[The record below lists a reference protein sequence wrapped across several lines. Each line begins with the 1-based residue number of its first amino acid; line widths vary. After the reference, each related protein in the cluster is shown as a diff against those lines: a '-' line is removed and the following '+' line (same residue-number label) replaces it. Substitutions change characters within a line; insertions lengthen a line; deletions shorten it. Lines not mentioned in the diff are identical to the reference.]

1 MYSSVAASHGIFHV
15 DFSHVRIQSN
25 KPAHLLAKHSL
36 GVTNFSIWIEEN
48 LCFIEQAL
56 NHDVLVAFH
65 SYLKFLQSSH
75 IKKMLKVGLC
85 TSG

>member
-15 DFSHVRIQSN
+15 DFSHIRIQSN
-25 KPAHLLAKHSL
+25 KPTHLLAKHSL